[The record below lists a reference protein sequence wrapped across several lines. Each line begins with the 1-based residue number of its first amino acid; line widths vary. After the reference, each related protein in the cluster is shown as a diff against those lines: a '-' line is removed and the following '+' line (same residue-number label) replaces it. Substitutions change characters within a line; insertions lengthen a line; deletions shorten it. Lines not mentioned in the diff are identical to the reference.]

1 MMATCTAFLIVSH
14 TALTVSAIAVN
25 TLVTVSF
32 MASIFSD
39 IAVLMFSQACLIEST
54 KPVKN
59 PLIASMAVLTASFT
73 DSHAVCTF
81 STNPLKKPL
90 IASITVP
97 KTSFI
102 FSQAF
107 VTASLNPSLV
117 FHSVISATTSPAT
130 SVTIRTIG
138 LAFNAALK
146 SHCAIVAPS
155 FAVLYAVHAVV
166 MALIN
171 DDIAIATFKVT
182 NPAATPAISGDQSLN
197 V

>member
-1 MMATCTAFLIVSH
+1 MIATCTAFLIVSH

-32 MASIFSD
+32 MTSIFSD

-73 DSHAVCTF
+73 DS
-81 STNPLKKPL
+81 
-90 IASITVP
+90 
-97 KTSFI
+97 
-102 FSQAF
+102 QAF

-117 FHSVISATTSPAT
+117 FHNVIKATTSPAIIDIINT
-130 SVTIRTIG
+130 AGFASMAV
-138 LAFNAALK
+138 FNPV
-146 SHCAIVAPS
+146 CATVAVSSTPVKIPI
-155 FAVLYAVHAVV
+155 AVLT
-166 MALIN
+166 ALIS

>member
-1 MMATCTAFLIVSH
+1 MISPINMMATCTAFLIVSH

-39 IAVLMFSQACLIEST
+39 IAVL
-54 KPVKN
+54 
-59 PLIASMAVLTASFT
+59 
-73 DSHAVCTF
+73 
-81 STNPLKKPL
+81 
-90 IASITVP
+90 
-97 KTSFI
+97 I

-117 FHSVISATTSPAT
+117 FHNVIRATTSPAI

-166 MALIN
+166 MALIS

>member
-1 MMATCTAFLIVSH
+1 
-14 TALTVSAIAVN
+14 
-25 TLVTVSF
+25 

-117 FHSVISATTSPAT
+117 FHNVISATTSPAIIDIINT
-130 SVTIRTIG
+130 AGFASI
-138 LAFNAALK
+138 AALK

-155 FAVLYAVHAVV
+155 SDFLYAFQDFEIAS
-166 MALIN
+166 IN